1 MHYNTGWV
9 VIGIIGFNVA
19 VNILVEVWQITV
31 GLYRLWMKFYN
42 KIIGRKQV
50 GMAVAKERVPE
61 HMNTQCVTSDMPR
74 LKLS

>member
-19 VNILVEVWQITV
+19 VNLIVEVWQIAI
-31 GLYRLWMKFYN
+31 GLRRLWMKFYF
-42 KIIGRKQV
+42 KLTGQ
-50 GMAVAKERVPE
+50 ERTNPKDQDKRAALDAASVITP
-61 HMNTQCVTSDMPR
+61 DMPR